1 MNTFKQSPVEK
12 GFTFEIRTVEWLT
25 ASRKLP
31 DKLRRF
37 PDFRLIWVT
46 KGSGEYCID
55 IEKHPITD
63 NTVYFVPPGRLQQL
77 KAGDEV
83 TGYVLSFSSDFLY
96 LSTAS
101 PSRAFYEEMMTAFSH
116 VNILAIR
123 DPRMRAVLI
132 NLLMEMTTEFE
143 SYLLLRSEILSG
155 LLKIFLIHLQRLA
168 DMPRQ
173 EMATSKIIKLFN
185 NFNSKVD
192 QYFLTKRMVADY
204 ASELSVTPSYL
215 TEVVK
220 RVTGYSASYHIQQRR
235 VLEAK
240 RLAMY
245 SDANMK
251 MIAYKLGFDDV
262 SHFSKFFKNVAGMN
276 FTEFKKTGSIIK
288 Q

>member
-1 MNTFKQSPVEK
+1 MNTFKQSPLEK
-12 GFTFEIRTVEWLT
+12 GFNFEIRTVEWLT
-25 ASRKLP
+25 TNRRLP
-31 DKLRRF
+31 DNLRRY
-37 PDFRLIWVT
+37 PDFRVIWVT

-55 IEKHPITD
+55 IEKHPIKD
-63 NTVYFVPPGRLQQL
+63 DTVYFVPAGRMQQL
-77 KAGDEV
+77 KAGGEI
-83 TGYVLSFSSDFLY
+83 TGYILSFSSDFLY

-101 PSRAFYEEMMTAFSH
+101 PSRVFYEELLTAFSR
-116 VNILAIR
+116 VSILAIEEDR
-123 DPRMRAVLI
+123 IKTALSH
-132 NLLMEMTTEFE
+132 LLKEMITEFE

-168 DMPRQ
+168 DLPRQ
-173 EMATSKIIKLFN
+173 EMAPSKIVNLFN
-185 NFNSKVD
+185 NFSSKVD
-192 QYFLTKRMVADY
+192 KYFLTKRMVSDY

-220 RVTGYSASYHIQQRR
+220 RVTGYSASYHIQQRM

-276 FTEFKKTGSIIK
+276 FTEFKKTTSIIN
-288 Q
+288 